1 MIPKK
6 HLHEII
12 RTPVDKT
19 NRQLYIRL
27 DKNEWTLAYPD
38 HILNEI
44 KNSINSEFLSCYP
57 AIYRIY
63 AALSKFHSLSEE
75 HFLVAAG
82 SDGAI
87 RAVFDAFVSPGDE
100 IINIQPNFAMYS
112 VYAQLYGANEV
123 GVFYNPDT
131 LLLDLDE
138 VIGKLNKKTRFI
150 VISNPNSPAG
160 VQISNDN
167 IKRLLDAAKEYD
179 AGVLVD
185 EAYYP
190 ISGSTA
196 LGLLHDYDNLIILRS
211 FSKAFGLAAARVGYA
226 VGNPVTIEMLAKFKP
241 MYEINS
247 LGVLCS
253 VLLLKN
259 YSIIENSIKNLLRN
273 KETFVMDVEKLG
285 LRVLPSET
293 NFVNIVVGKKNCRPL
308 IDEFEKQGILI
319 RPGYEWGI
327 LKQCIRISIGDKQAM
342 EKVYC
347 ILKKWST
354 STL

>member
-1 MIPKK
+1 M
-6 HLHEII
+6 
-12 RTPVDKT
+12 DKT

-27 DKNEWTLAYPD
+27 DKNEWTVSYPD
-38 HILNEI
+38 RILDEI
-44 KNSINSEFLSCYP
+44 KNTINSEFLSCYP
-57 AIYRIY
+57 AIYQIY
-63 AALSKFHSLSEE
+63 DALSKFHLLSED
-75 HFLVAAG
+75 HFLVTAG

-112 VYAQLYGANEV
+112 VYAKLYKAHEV
-123 GVFYNPDT
+123 GFFYNQNT

-138 VIGKLNKKTRFI
+138 LIVRINKKTRFI
-150 VISNPNSPAG
+150 VLSNPNSPTG
-160 VQISNDN
+160 VQISNDD
-167 IKRLLDAAKEYD
+167 IKTMLDAAARYD

-196 LGLLHDYDNLIILRS
+196 IGLLKDYDNLIILRS

-226 VGNPVTIEMLAKFKP
+226 VGDPVSIETLAKFKP

-253 VLLLKN
+253 VLLLNN
-259 YSIIENSIKNLLRN
+259 YSIVENSTKNLLRN
-273 KETFVMDVEKLG
+273 KDTFVNDVEKLG
-285 LRVLPSET
+285 LQVLPSGT
-293 NFVNIVVGKKNCRPL
+293 NFVNIVVGTKNCRPL
-308 IDEFEKQGILI
+308 IDEFERQGILI

-327 LKQCIRISIGDKQAM
+327 LKQCIRISIGDEQAM
-342 EKVYC
+342 QKAYC
-347 ILKKWST
+347 ILKKWIT
-354 STL
+354 STH

>member
-6 HLHEII
+6 HLIEIF
-12 RTPVDKT
+12 RTPADKT
-19 NRQLYIRL
+19 DRQSYIRL
-27 DKNEWTLAYPD
+27 DKNEWIVPYPD
-38 HILNEI
+38 QILNEI
-44 KNSINSEFLSCYP
+44 KNTINSEFLSCYP
-57 AIYRIY
+57 AIYQIY
-63 AALSKFHSLSEE
+63 DALSKFHSLSED

-87 RAVFDAFVSPGDE
+87 RAVFDAFVSTGDE

-112 VYAQLYGANEV
+112 VYAQLYDAHEV
-123 GVFYNPDT
+123 GIFYNPDN
-131 LLLDLDE
+131 LSLDLDE
-138 VIGKLNKKTRFI
+138 VIGKINKKTRFI
-150 VISNPNSPAG
+150 VLSNPNSPTG
-160 VQISNDN
+160 VQISNND
-167 IKRLLDAAKEYD
+167 IKTLLDAAAKYN

-196 LGLLHDYDNLIILRS
+196 IGLLNDYDNLIILRS

-247 LGVLCS
+247 LGVICS
-253 VLLLKN
+253 VLLLNN
-259 YSIIENSIKNLLRN
+259 YYIIENSLKNLIRN
-273 KETFVMDVEKLG
+273 KETFVKNVKKLG
-285 LRVLPSET
+285 LQVLPSGT

-342 EKVYC
+342 EKAYY
-347 ILKKWST
+347 ILKKWSP

>member
-6 HLHEII
+6 HLREIF

-19 NRQLYIRL
+19 DRQLYIRL
-27 DKNEWTLAYPD
+27 DKNEWTVPYPAPL
-38 HILNEI
+38 LNKI
-44 KNSINSEFLSCYP
+44 KNTINSEFLSCYP
-57 AIYRIY
+57 AIYQIY
-63 AALSKFHSLSEE
+63 DALSKFHSLSED

-112 VYAQLYGANEV
+112 VYSQLYGANEV
-123 GVFYNPDT
+123 RVFYNPDN
-131 LLLDLDE
+131 LSLDLDE
-138 VIGKLNKKTRFI
+138 VVGKINKKTRFI
-150 VISNPNSPAG
+150 ILSNPNSPAG
-160 VQISNDN
+160 VQILNDD
-167 IKRLLDAAKEYD
+167 IKILLDAAAEYN

-196 LGLLHDYDNLIILRS
+196 MGLLNDYDNLIILRS
-211 FSKAFGLAAARVGYA
+211 FSKAFGLAAARVGYV

-259 YSIIENSIKNLLRN
+259 YSIIEESIKNLLRN
-273 KETFVMDVEKLG
+273 KDNFVNDIEKLG
-285 LRVLPSET
+285 LQVLPSGT

-327 LKQCIRISIGDKQAM
+327 LNQCIRISIGDEQDM
-342 EKVYC
+342 EKAYC
-347 ILKKWST
+347 ILKKWSP

>member
-1 MIPKK
+1 LIPKD
-6 HLHEII
+6 HLGNIF

-19 NRQLYIRL
+19 DRQSYIRL
-27 DKNEWTLAYPD
+27 DKNEWTVPYPD
-38 HILNEI
+38 EILNEI
-44 KNSINSEFLSCYP
+44 KNTINSEFLSCYP
-57 AIYRIY
+57 AIYQIY
-63 AALSKFHSLSEE
+63 DALSKFHSLSED

-87 RAVFDAFVSPGDE
+87 RAVFDAFISPGDE

-123 GVFYNPDT
+123 GVFYNQDN
-131 LLLDLDE
+131 LSLDLDDI
-138 VIGKLNKKTRFI
+138 IGKINKKTRFI
-150 VISNPNSPAG
+150 ILSNPNSPAG
-160 VQISNDN
+160 VQISNND
-167 IKRLLDAAKEYD
+167 IKKLLDAAAVYN

-196 LGLLHDYDNLIILRS
+196 LSLLDDYDNMIIFRS

-226 VGNPVTIEMLAKFKP
+226 VGNPVMIEMLAKFKP

-259 YSIIENSIKNLLRN
+259 YPIIEESIKNLLRN
-273 KETFVMDVEKLG
+273 KEKFVKDVEKLG
-285 LRVLPSET
+285 LQVLPSGT
-293 NFVNIVVGKKNCRPL
+293 NFVNIVVGTKNCHPL
-308 IDEFEKQGILI
+308 IDAFEKQGILI

-327 LKQCIRISIGDKQAM
+327 LKQCIRISIGDEQSM
-342 EKVYC
+342 EKVYYL
-347 ILKKWST
+347 LKKWRLST
-354 STL
+354 P

>member
-1 MIPKK
+1 LIPKK
-6 HLHEII
+6 HLHEIF
-12 RTPVDKT
+12 RTPADKT

-27 DKNEWTLAYPD
+27 DKNEWIVPYPD

-44 KNSINSEFLSCYP
+44 KNTINSEFLSCYP
-57 AIYRIY
+57 AIFQIY
-63 AALSKFHSLSEE
+63 DALSKFHSLSED
-75 HFLVAAG
+75 HFLVTAG

-87 RAVFDAFVSPGDE
+87 RAVFDAFISPGDE

-123 GVFYNPDT
+123 DVFYNQDT
-131 LLLDLDE
+131 LLLVLDE
-138 VIGKLNKKTRFI
+138 VIEKINKKTRFI
-150 VISNPNSPAG
+150 VLSNPNSPVG
-160 VQISNDN
+160 VQISNDD
-167 IKRLLDAAKEYD
+167 IKTLLDAAAEYD
-179 AGVLVD
+179 TGVLVD

-196 LGLLHDYDNLIILRS
+196 MGLLNDYDNLIILRS

-226 VGNPVTIEMLAKFKP
+226 VGNPVTIKMLAKFKP

-253 VLLLKN
+253 VLLLNN
-259 YSIIENSIKNLLRN
+259 YSIIEKSIKNLLRN
-273 KETFVMDVEKLG
+273 KEKFVNDVEKLG
-285 LRVLPSET
+285 LQVLPSGT

-327 LKQCIRISIGDKQAM
+327 LKECIRISIGDEQAM
-342 EKVYC
+342 GKVYC
-347 ILKKWST
+347 ILKKMNPSI
-354 STL
+354 L

>member
-6 HLHEII
+6 HLSEIF
-12 RTPVDKT
+12 RTPADKT

-27 DKNEWTLAYPD
+27 DKNEWVVPYPD
-38 HILNEI
+38 NILNEI
-44 KNSINSEFLSCYP
+44 KNTINSEFLSCYP
-57 AIYRIY
+57 QIYQIY
-63 AALSKFHSLSEE
+63 EALSKFHSLSGDY
-75 HFLVAAG
+75 FLVAAG

-87 RAVFDAFVSPGDE
+87 RAVFDAFVTKGDE
-100 IINIQPNFAMYS
+100 IINIKPNFAMYS
-112 VYAQLYGANEV
+112 IYAQLYCAIEV
-123 GVFYNPDT
+123 GVFYNPDN
-131 LLLDLDE
+131 LSLDLDE
-138 VIGKLNKKTRFI
+138 VIEKINKKTRFI
-150 VISNPNSPAG
+150 VLSNPNSPTG
-160 VQISNDN
+160 VQITNED
-167 IKRLLDAAKEYD
+167 IKKLLDAAAKYN

-196 LGLLHDYDNLIILRS
+196 MGLLNDYDNLIILRS

-241 MYEINS
+241 MYEING

-259 YSIIENSIKNLLRN
+259 YSIIENSVKKLLRN
-273 KETFVMDVEKLG
+273 KEIFINDVEKLG
-285 LRVLPSET
+285 FQILPSGT
-293 NFVNIVVGKKNCRPL
+293 NFVNIVVGKKNCHLL

-327 LKQCIRISIGDKQAM
+327 LNQCIRISIGDEQAM
-342 EKVYC
+342 EKAYC
-347 ILKKWST
+347 ILKNWSHI
-354 STL
+354 TL